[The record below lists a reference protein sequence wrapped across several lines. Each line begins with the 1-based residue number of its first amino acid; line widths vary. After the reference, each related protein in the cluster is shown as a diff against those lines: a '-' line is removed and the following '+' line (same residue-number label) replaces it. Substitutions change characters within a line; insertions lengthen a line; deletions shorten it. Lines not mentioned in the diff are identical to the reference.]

1 MMNRQ
6 ESCPATTVGSVW
18 QPSSKKT
25 KSSTDLLLSG
35 SKGTLDDEKKRK
47 NKMLL
52 QKILN
57 RQESCLTLLGP
68 GGPQQS
74 VGLLQNILNR
84 QESCLT
90 LLGPGGPQQSV
101 GSSRMPSCKKKNS
114 STNLLLSETNGT
126 LDDEKSQESCLT
138 MLGSGGSSCV
148 SSSSAVSRMSAA
160 SAVNRGEMKSIIE
173 SMRRDREG
181 DISDRERCEKNPE
194 ETLPQFEEQRKALLV
209 KWQAMSEER
218 KLSQQSSR
226 AA

>member
-25 KSSTDLLLSG
+25 KSSTDLLLSE

-52 QKILN
+52 QK
-57 RQESCLTLLGP
+57 
-68 GGPQQS
+68 
-74 VGLLQNILNR
+74 ILNR

-218 KLSQQSSR
+218 KLSQRSSR